1 LIVEYHIFILTCLM
15 FMQQN
20 GGYTMAQ
27 AHQILGN
34 WQQGF

>member
-1 LIVEYHIFILTCLM
+1 MVAVQILTCLM

-20 GGYTMAQ
+20 GGCTMAQ